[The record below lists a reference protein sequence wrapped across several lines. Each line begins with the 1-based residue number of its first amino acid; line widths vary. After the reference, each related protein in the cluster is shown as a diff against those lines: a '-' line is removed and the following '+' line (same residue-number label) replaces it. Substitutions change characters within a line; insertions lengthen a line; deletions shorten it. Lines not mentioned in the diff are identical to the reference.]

1 MSLLPNI
8 SKETVF
14 DLRVHDAKVEY
25 EGETLELDFRG
36 KIRQVVVPFP
46 DEPADRVQL
55 WIRDGEFEL
64 SGSGNGLYVAFGE
77 GEHDR
82 DKPSWVRVVQESPPK
97 LEQRDVIK
105 FAVAFTK
112 EGGDR
117 VELVTKNPMVMIG
130 DLDKYPP
137 RRGDEVKYRLEAP
150 VELTTRDD
158 TDTVVGRISSFSYEK
173 GDMF

>member
-14 DLRVHDAKVEY
+14 DLSVHDAKVEY
-25 EGETLELDFRG
+25 EGETLELDFKG

-82 DKPSWVRVVQESPPK
+82 DKPSWVRVVQESPRSSSSAMSSSSRLPS
-97 LEQRDVIK
+97 QRR
-105 FAVAFTK
+105 AVT
-112 EGGDR
+112 GSSWS
-117 VELVTKNPMVMIG
+117 
-130 DLDKYPP
+130 P
-137 RRGDEVKYRLEAP
+137 R
-150 VELTTRDD
+150 TRW
-158 TDTVVGRISSFSYEK
+158 S
-173 GDMF
+173 